1 MKAAATD
8 LSLHESSYQ
17 KADVAFKEKS
27 ILAPLARM
35 ESFPDNDD
43 DELEEQVISP
53 TVYTLCLRKNVT
65 LFIFVTSLSDF
76 TRFC

>member
-1 MKAAATD
+1 VKATAAD
-8 LSLHESSYQ
+8 LSPDETSYQ
-17 KADVAFKEKS
+17 KTGVAFKEKS

-53 TVYTLCLRKNVT
+53 TACIEYSV
-65 LFIFVTSLSDF
+65 
-76 TRFC
+76 